1 MKITI
6 HNVWKTKNM
15 EGENGDLKELKLL
28 SDINLEFCGSCI
40 QAILGPSGS
49 GKTTLLR
56 LINNLDSPDKG
67 SILLDD
73 TPIDSIPPRQLRKD
87 VGMVF
92 QVPALFRGSILNNIS
107 YGPALN
113 KKEFNSEKAKR
124 LLNIVGLSDIDP
136 SREIDSLSVG
146 QQQRISFAR
155 SLANEPRVLLL
166 DEPTSALDPS
176 AANNLLDLI
185 KKINK
190 EMGVSIIMVS
200 HIMEHAKRVADFI
213 CLIVEGRIIED
224 GTASSFFKHPQT
236 EIANKFIRGEL

>member
-6 HNVWKTKNM
+6 QNVWKTKNI
-15 EGENGDLKELKLL
+15 EGENGKLKELKLL
-28 SDINLEFCGSCI
+28 SDINIEFCGSCI

-56 LINNLDSPDKG
+56 LLNKLDSPDKG
-67 SILLDD
+67 DILFDD
-73 TPIDSIPPRQLRKD
+73 VPIGSIPPRQLRKD

-92 QVPALFRGSILNNIS
+92 QVPALFRGSIFDNIS
-107 YGPALN
+107 FGPVLY
-113 KKEFNSEKAKR
+113 KKELNLEKAKR
-124 LLNIVGLSDIDP
+124 LLNIVGLGDIDL
-136 SREIDSLSVG
+136 SRDIDSLSVG

-155 SLANEPRVLLL
+155 SLANEPSVLLL

-190 EMGVSIIMVS
+190 EMGLSIILVS
-200 HIMEHAKRVADFI
+200 HIMEHAKRIADFI
-213 CLIVEGRIIED
+213 CLLVEGRIVENE
-224 GTASSFFKHPQT
+224 TASSFFKQPQT
-236 EIANKFIRGEL
+236 EVAQKFIRGEL

>member
-6 HNVWKTKNM
+6 RNVWKSRKV
-15 EGENGDLKELKLL
+15 EDENGGSKELKIL
-28 SDINLEFCGSCI
+28 SDINIEFCGSCI
-40 QAILGPSGS
+40 QAIFGPSGS

-56 LINNLDSPDKG
+56 LINKLDSADKG
-67 SILLDD
+67 IIFFDD
-73 TPIDSIPPRQLRKD
+73 VPIDSIPPRQLRKD

-92 QVPALFRGSILNNIS
+92 QVPALFRGSIFDNLS
-107 YGPALN
+107 FGPTIY
-113 KKEFNSEKAKR
+113 KKKFNTEQANR
-124 LLNIVGLSDIDP
+124 LMEIVGLNEVDQ
-136 SREIDSLSVG
+136 SRDVGTLSVG

-155 SLANEPRVLLL
+155 SLANEPKVLLL

-200 HIMEHAKRVADFI
+200 HILEHAKRIADFI
-213 CLIVEGRIIED
+213 CLLVEGKIVENGS
-224 GTASSFFKHPQT
+224 ASSFFKQPQT
-236 EIANKFIRGEL
+236 EVAQKFIRGEL

>member
-6 HNVWKTKNM
+6 QNVWKTKSI
-15 EGENGDLKELKLL
+15 EADNGKLRELKLL
-28 SDINLEFCGSCI
+28 SDINIEFCGSCI

-56 LINNLDSPDKG
+56 LINKLDSPDKG
-67 SILLDD
+67 HILIDDVSIN
-73 TPIDSIPPRQLRKD
+73 SIPPRQLRKD
-87 VGMVF
+87 IGMVF
-92 QVPALFRGSILNNIS
+92 QVPALFRGTIFNNLSFGPIL
-107 YGPALN
+107 Y
-113 KKEFNSEKAKR
+113 KKEFNTEQAKR
-124 LLNIVGLSDIDP
+124 LLKIVGLNDIDL
-136 SREIDSLSVG
+136 SRDIDSLSVG

-190 EMGVSIIMVS
+190 EMGVSIILVS
-200 HIMEHAKRVADFI
+200 HIMEHAQRIADFI
-213 CLIVEGRIIED
+213 CLLVEGRIVEN
-224 GTASSFFKHPQT
+224 GTASSFFKQPQT
-236 EIANKFIRGEL
+236 GIAQKFIRGEL